1 MSTLRA
7 RIQAFEQQQ
16 QAEDHGPVQTGPSI
30 APKPSLATKTS
41 CKGVWQGGGSV
52 AIAVNLTVDTTTAQP
67 KPSDPSPKPS
77 DPSPKPSDPSPKPSD
92 PSPKPSDPS
101 PKPIKTTSKS
111 PPLNPKDQTARRGR
125 QREPPQIPVLL
136 PDLQRPEITILS
148 AEPLVSNTWFPGA
161 SGGFPP
167 PPPPAAQI
175 WGSSIPPTVQPP
187 PSYDEVI
194 REKSQEQDQVLP
206 LSSSSVSTTTIATQ
220 TDTGPESSVPTH
232 SHAPVQRGSVATRAP
247 KPPRPSFPFISK
259 PDDTPSHVDDTTG
272 AATATVDPLLFLE
285 DSPALHTHTPTSRH
299 TENTRP
305 AAFHSDLLTSDSF
318 SPLTFASG
326 SQTDQWVQSSS
337 VPPPHSTVALT
348 TPSSPPPLHTRPRP
362 HPRTK
367 NSLRPIKREV
377 KVQTLVRL
385 GQTES
390 EVTENQEVSYQEGKY
405 LQELLDA
412 FSSDDWGFPDH
423 HSNDNRESESG
434 EEEEE
439 EEDMSTLRARI
450 QAFEQQQQAEDHGSH
465 GDNGALLGRGR
476 PEPRHRL
483 QAPSKPAPPIAPK
496 PSLAT
501 KTSCKGVWQG
511 GGSVAIAVNLTVD
524 TTTAQ
529 PKPSDPSPKP
539 SDPSPKP
546 SDPSP
551 KPSDPSPKP
560 SDPSPKPIKTTSS
573 TPVLNPIVPIPAP
586 RPMLP
591 RKPPSEP
598 QRPDRQA
605 GQTEGT
611 PPNPCPPPRP
621 PVAPRTRPSGDL
633 HSTNTR
639 PSVAQK
645 PTAMTSS
652 GRASALPENR
662 RPSLASKPSIQT
674 LTPAPV
680 QATPPTLAPSPTP
693 NPAPVGS
700 TLPVLTPAPVGST
713 PPVLTPAPVRS
724 TPPALPPA
732 PVRSTPPVLT
742 PAPVGSPPPVLT
754 PAPVGSTPPVL
765 TPAPVGSTPP
775 VLTPAPVGSTPPVLT
790 PGPVGSTPPVLTP
803 APVGSTPPAP
813 VGSTPPVLTPA
824 PVGSTPPVL
833 TPAPVGSTPPV
844 LTPTPVGSTPP
855 ALPPAPVQRK
865 TQPVSTE
872 SEPPLP
878 PRPQGGVKMLPLR
891 PPPIKTVPGRPP
903 PPQTISA
910 PSTISSNQPSPP
922 QDVSAPSTTSA
933 NQQAVPAP
941 SNQPQG
947 QSAPKRGPPLPPRPK
962 PGHPL
967 YKNYMMGMALELAE
981 QGSNGRKSGEVSCQK
996 QDVLVLLEK
1005 ADSTHD
1011 DCLLGEES
1019 GRVQGSHM
1027 TVINPLSDQSQ
1038 SPNDQHNQSD
1048 PASDDKSQLKPPS
1061 EYKSQSE
1068 PPSILPSQTREEKT
1082 QPVTAPVS
1090 GPRCVARFDY
1100 EGEEEDELT
1109 FSQGNVIALTEVID
1123 QEWGRGQIH
1132 GRIGI
1137 FPLAFTE
1144 ILEEPSPPA
1153 GLQPIVET
1161 TKETTESADVPDQWV
1176 VALHDFPGQT
1186 AEDLWFQQGALIR
1199 VTQRVD
1205 ADWTRGKLDGREGLF
1220 PTNFTHTCNT
1230 AQPMTSQPVAR
1241 GVAKV
1246 LFDFSGESEDELS
1259 LKAGEVVTGVV
1270 TVDEEWYLG
1279 DAGGR
1284 RGLVPK
1290 NYLKLLPGSCK

>member
-1 MSTLRA
+1 MAEARRA
-7 RIQAFEQQQ
+7 EDEQQESLRGEPREPVVRRQ
-16 QAEDHGPVQTGPSI
+16 PPRPTNSSGERSERQKDHRLSQGPLSSI
-30 APKPSLATKTS
+30 RA
-41 CKGVWQGGGSV
+41 
-52 AIAVNLTVDTTTAQP
+52 AIKRTTTR
-67 KPSDPSPKPS
+67 S
-77 DPSPKPSDPSPKPSD
+77 
-92 PSPKPSDPS
+92 
-101 PKPIKTTSKS
+101 TSLS
-111 PPLNPKDQTARRGR
+111 ESTPRDRR
-125 QREPPQIPVLL
+125 
-136 PDLQRPEITILS
+136 RPEITILS

-175 WGSSIPPTVQPP
+175 WGSSIPPTIQPP

-259 PDDTPSHVDDTTG
+259 PDDTPSHVDDTAG

-423 HSNDNRESESG
+423 HSNDNSESESG

-476 PEPRHRL
+476 PEPRHRV

-529 PKPSDPSPKP
+529 PKSSDPSPKPSDPSPKP

-560 SDPSPKPIKTTSS
+560 SDPSPKPSDPSPKPSDPSPNPIKTTSS

-611 PPNPCPPPRP
+611 PPIPCPPPRP

-680 QATPPTLAPSPTP
+680 QATPPTLAPSP
-693 NPAPVGS
+693 
-700 TLPVLTPAPVGST
+700 L
-713 PPVLTPAPVRS
+713 
-724 TPPALPPA
+724 
-732 PVRSTPPVLT
+732 
-742 PAPVGSPPPVLT
+742 
-754 PAPVGSTPPVL
+754 GSTPPVL

-775 VLTPAPVGSTPPVLT
+775 VLPPALPPAPVGSTPPVLTPTPVRSTPPVLT

-803 APVGSTPPAP
+803 TP

-824 PVGSTPPVL
+824 PVGSTPPAL
-833 TPAPVGSTPPV
+833 PPAPVRSTPPA
-844 LTPTPVGSTPP
+844 LPP

-903 PPQTISA
+903 PPQAISA

-941 SNQPQG
+941 SNQPHG

-967 YKNYMMGMALELAE
+967 YKNYM
-981 QGSNGRKSGEVSCQK
+981 K

-1061 EYKSQSE
+1061 EYKSKSE

-1109 FSQGNVIALTEVID
+1109 FSIGNVIALTEVID

-1144 ILEEPSPPA
+1144 ILEEPPSPA

-1161 TKETTESADVPDQWV
+1161 TKETTESADIPDQWV